1 MPQELVLTTSS
12 IEDSSILIHDLHTSN
27 HIQSFR
33 QSTSAKN
40 GVIITPSKTHFL
52 AAQQEKGLIHVYSWG
67 KDSVTMKM
75 VPPEKIRSLRISPSG
90 AWCLGGS
97 ESGKLFLWEA
107 FLISCPR
114 LTLDGEWKSPVCARS
129 TLSTSDTDMFWIG

>member
-12 IEDSSILIHDLHTSN
+12 TEDSSIFIHDLHTSN

-52 AAQQEKGLIHVYSWG
+52 AAQQENGLIHVYSWG
-67 KDSVTMKM
+67 KDSVTMKI

-90 AWCLGGS
+90 VWCLGGS
-97 ESGKLFLWEA
+97 ESGKLFLWEV
-107 FLISCPR
+107 FHRQVSKIN
-114 LTLDGEWKSPVCARS
+114 LDGEWKSLICARS
-129 TLSTSDTDMFWIG
+129 TLSTSDTDMFWVG